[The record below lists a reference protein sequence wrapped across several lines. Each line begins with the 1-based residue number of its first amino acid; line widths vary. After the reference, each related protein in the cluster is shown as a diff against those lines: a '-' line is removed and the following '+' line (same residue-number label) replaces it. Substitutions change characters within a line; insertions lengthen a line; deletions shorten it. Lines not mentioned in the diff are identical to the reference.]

1 MFDIREYYQSGLH
14 RPPDATRDLTDID
27 QDLSCDIDTLL
38 RNRFDRLYIQD
49 RYKYTDH
56 TIEIIYPRISY
67 PGNRNIP
74 LNPDRVRFLLSFYPE
89 KKNLLKI
96 DKLILRPRYI
106 EVGQIELVALYLR
119 ARKALVMYLCQP
131 HHYNLHVQPSS
142 DAGQFVSMDL
152 DKLMK
157 QTMGSP
163 ASETPSSGMV
173 IHPLWYILSTATQ
186 NDETSIDKFFFK
198 NNNPDSA
205 IRKILNDISFFY
217 SDQGY

>member
-1 MFDIREYYQSGLH
+1 MFDIREYYQSGRN
-14 RPPDATRDLTDID
+14 RPPDAVRDLIDID
-27 QDLSCDIDTLL
+27 QDLSCDIETLL

-56 TIEIIYPRISY
+56 SIEIIYPRIPY

-119 ARKALVMYLCQP
+119 ARKTLVMYLCQP
-131 HHYNLHVQPSS
+131 HHYNLRVQSS
-142 DAGQFVSMDL
+142 GDPGRFISMDL

-157 QTMGSP
+157 QTMGG
-163 ASETPSSGMV
+163 PSSEESSPGMV
-173 IHPLWYILSTATQ
+173 IHPLWYILSTVTQ
-186 NDETSIDKFFFK
+186 NDDTSIDKFFFK

-205 IRKILNDISFFY
+205 IRMVLTDISFFY